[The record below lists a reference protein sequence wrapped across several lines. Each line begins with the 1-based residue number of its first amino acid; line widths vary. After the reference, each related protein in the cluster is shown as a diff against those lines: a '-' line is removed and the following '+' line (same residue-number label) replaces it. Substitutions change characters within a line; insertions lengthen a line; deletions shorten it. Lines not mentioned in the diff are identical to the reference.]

1 MIVLCK
7 VLEQQAESASM
18 PEFPYWLTLILTAGL
33 ITILVESTSRV
44 FSLYRKYQNAEANQS
59 GHPQ

>member
-1 MIVLCK
+1 
-7 VLEQQAESASM
+7 M